1 MMRWSRMPRHLMS
14 VVRMQSSNITTT
26 KLVRLDESKVNN
38 NIVAAA
44 FESLK
49 EIDNDKSRKS
59 SFYIINNTIDNAT
72 TVEEI
77 LAISEI
83 GLVSKQHALKAVS
96 TLAEWASSGRVKLAE
111 FETDIRFLKLCRM
124 LGKENSKEKENLFS
138 DLSTVLGITG
148 DDEAAKLISSIS
160 LPQMVKVLSTIGA
173 KKKRSTTLLRSLAFN
188 IGRCSEKMDIKQCA
202 DVLYALAILN
212 FPDEVLLEK
221 VSADVRS
228 NMSTTDR
235 PSVIGSIV
243 TSIGILRYRD
253 PDLLDSLSTWLEK
266 HIKECKQHILISY
279 LLTLAYVNYKPNNMD
294 NIIQTFKSTKQFNDV
309 GNLNTWLDIIWSLV
323 VLEKADNELLASVLS
338 PDFISNLMKLKGNKV
353 VSIKLLNIN
362 GYAKTK
368 LDYKGPLLD
377 PDSEI
382 FKLELVRSKDK
393 QVLMKTLIDSLSIM
407 FPSENFVKT
416 NFKTD
421 LGFIIDAECALD
433 SKLNPIPLDSPKL
446 KSSETHQIAFML
458 SGFHD
463 MCRGCHNEPNGISA
477 LNTRLVHSLGYKVL
491 AVPYTELSTRDS
503 LVNNV
508 QYLKESLK
516 NLLSEP

>member
-338 PDFISNLMKLKGNKV
+338 PDFISNLMKLKG
-353 VSIKLLNIN
+353 
-362 GYAKTK
+362 
-368 LDYKGPLLD
+368 PLLD